1 MRAGGRRYTRDEGR
15 ELSSRAIRNGD
26 TSYIPKE
33 VYAEIE
39 ARRRMES
46 AQNALDAANRQNTR
60 IPLTIDRGSLIA
72 GEGRNFNWTGEQKD
86 FSWHRKGK
94 DFQNLLNLMRR

>member
-1 MRAGGRRYTRDEGR
+1 MKAGGRQYTRDEGR

-26 TSYIPKE
+26 TSYVPKE

-46 AQNALDAANRQNTR
+46 AQNALDAVNRQSALNNTARDVLQGNTR
-60 IPLTIDRGSLIA
+60 TLDEASALLDRLNASKKNQ
-72 GEGRNFNWTGEQKD
+72 GRRRVTGPI
-86 FSWHRKGK
+86 
-94 DFQNLLNLMRR
+94 RR